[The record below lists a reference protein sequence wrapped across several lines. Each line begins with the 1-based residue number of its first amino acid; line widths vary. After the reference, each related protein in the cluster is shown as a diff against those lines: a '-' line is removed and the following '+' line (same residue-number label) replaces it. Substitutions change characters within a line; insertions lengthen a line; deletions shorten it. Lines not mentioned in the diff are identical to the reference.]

1 MDLHRA
7 GIAFRA
13 CWEWKWRTI
22 HDLSWASLHSSYEKM
37 VSALF
42 CAATVSVVGSGEST
56 LFWTDNWID
65 GKSIQALAPAL
76 FGAVSRRWRRV
87 LVSDALPGHA
97 WVRHISGAFTVQ
109 VLAEFFQIWHKLC
122 NTLSV
127 TPLIIY

>member
-1 MDLHRA
+1 
-7 GIAFRA
+7 
-13 CWEWKWRTI
+13 
-22 HDLSWASLHSSYEKM
+22 M

-42 CAATVSVVGSGEST
+42 CAATVWVVGSGEST

-76 FGAVSRRWRRV
+76 FGAVSGRRRRV
-87 LVSDALPGHA
+87 LVRDALPGHA